1 MITESSLHTFFDGM
15 PVGIW
20 RQSARKRFAWANTAF
35 CRISGYSMEELEA
48 METIDL
54 VKPSWRKFVMGRNKA
69 VLKGEVTGPYYFP
82 TRTKDKEELIV
93 MGTIGTLD
101 DHLYGG
107 YIAPIY
113 IDQER
118 DTVSGLLNEII
129 FLRKLREHIE
139 ASYAGNRPPFTVM
152 AIGMDRFRDLLAA
165 AGHLAL
171 DALIRRIGG
180 KIDEITDDRCWAA
193 RMVDGQFNILFPARI
208 DARHRIL
215 AQQLIDYAQQ
225 EAGQSLGL
233 DTTLS
238 IAIVEYNENTH
249 AKMDRKLISH
259 AYRAMYRL
267 QSDGGNALA
276 FAPDP

>member
-1 MITESSLHTFFDGM
+1 MITESSLHAFFDGM

-20 RQSARKRFAWANTAF
+20 RQSVGKTFAWANTAF
-35 CRISGYSMEELEA
+35 CRISGYSMEELQA

-69 VLKGEVTGPYYFP
+69 ILKGEVTGPYYFP

-93 MGTIGTLD
+93 MGTIGTID

-107 YIAPIY
+107 YISPIY

-129 FLRKLREHIE
+129 FYRKLREHVE

-152 AIGMDRFRDLLAA
+152 AIGVDKYREHLAA
-165 AGHLAL
+165 AGHLAV
-171 DALIRRIGG
+171 DALIRRIGE
-180 KIDEITDDRCWAA
+180 KIDEMTDDRCWAA
-193 RMVDGQFNILFPARI
+193 RMVDGQFNILFPAPI
-208 DARHRIL
+208 DTRHRSL
-215 AQQLIDYAQQ
+215 AKKLIDYVHQ
-225 EAGQSLGL
+225 EAGQGLLL
-233 DTTLS
+233 DTSLS
-238 IAIVEYNENTH
+238 IAIVEYNENSH

-267 QSDGGNALA
+267 QSAGGNALV

>member
-1 MITESSLHTFFDGM
+1 MITESNLHAFFDSM
-15 PVGIW
+15 PIGIW
-20 RQSARKRFAWANTAF
+20 RQNAGRKFAWANIAF
-35 CRISGYSMEELEA
+35 CRITGYSMEELKT
-48 METIDL
+48 METFDL
-54 VKPSWRKFVMGRNKA
+54 VKPSWRKFVMARNKA
-69 VLKGEVTGPYYFP
+69 ILKGELMGPYYFP

-93 MGTIGTLD
+93 MGTIGNID

-107 YIAPIY
+107 YISPID

-129 FLRKLREHIE
+129 FYRKLREYVE

-152 AIGMDRFRDLLAA
+152 AIGMDNYRDHLAA
-165 AGHLAL
+165 SGHLAI
-171 DALIRRIGG
+171 DTLIRRIGE
-180 KIDEITDDRCWAA
+180 KIVEITDDRCWAA

-208 DARHRIL
+208 DTRHRIL
-215 AQQLIDYAQQ
+215 AQKLIDYVHQ
-225 EAGQSLGL
+225 ELGPGLGQ
-233 DTTLS
+233 DTSLS

-267 QSDGGNALA
+267 QSAGGNALA
-276 FAPDP
+276 FAPEP

>member
-1 MITESSLHTFFDGM
+1 MVTESSLHVFFDSM
-15 PVGIW
+15 PIGIW
-20 RQSARKRFAWANTAF
+20 RQNAGKKFAWANTAF
-35 CRISGYSMEELEA
+35 CRIAGYSIAELKT
-48 METIDL
+48 METFDL

-69 VLKGEVTGPYYFP
+69 ILKGEVTGPYYFP

-93 MGTIGTLD
+93 MGTIGTID

-129 FLRKLREHIE
+129 FLRKLREHVE

-152 AIGMDRFRDLLAA
+152 AIGIDKYREHLAE
-165 AGHLAL
+165 AGHLAV
-171 DALIRRIGG
+171 DTLIRRIGE

-208 DARHRIL
+208 DTRHRIL
-215 AQQLIDYAQQ
+215 AQKLIDYVRQ
-225 EAGQSLGL
+225 EAGQDLGL
-233 DTTLS
+233 DTAVS
-238 IAIVEYNENTH
+238 IAIVGYNENTH

-267 QSDGGNALA
+267 QAAGGNALA